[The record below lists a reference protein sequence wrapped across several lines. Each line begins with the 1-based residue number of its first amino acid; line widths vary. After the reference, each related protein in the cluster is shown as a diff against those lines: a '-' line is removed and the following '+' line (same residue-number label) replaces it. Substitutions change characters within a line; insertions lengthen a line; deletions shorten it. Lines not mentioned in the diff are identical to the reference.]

1 MAVHVYNPS
10 TSGAETGGLP
20 QVQRP
25 VWATCSVSGQT
36 RLPCLNQKK
45 ITKETDD
52 IFIWKAFCGDS
63 VGNLDV
69 HGVRLEPTTS
79 TSSPLSTCL
88 CLNNTPRYLCT
99 HTRVFFWGGGTGP
112 HYVALA
118 NLEPTL

>member
-36 RLPCLNQKK
+36 MLPCLNQKK

-88 CLNNTPRYLCT
+88 CLPRLSIT
-99 HTRVFFWGGGTGP
+99 HPDIYAHILEFFWGAQDLT
-112 HYVALA
+112 
-118 NLEPTL
+118 T